1 METNC
6 NTTLHKSM
14 RFQSGD
20 RVLLRYLIFLAGK
33 ISGVVSL
40 GENMGWSS
48 CKVLGSFVNFSM
60 KGKVHELRNMI
71 MKKVLKHRLILPM
84 PIWVAFYQWF
94 IFSSSV
100 ELLCRNYAEI
110 PEEDY
115 LFRVLYWSGFAL
127 LAARFEDFQPR
138 FNHFWTNACRS

>member
-20 RVLLRYLIFLAGK
+20 RFLLRYLIFLAGK

-127 LAARFEDFQPR
+127 LAACFEDFQPR

>member
-14 RFQSGD
+14 RFQNGD
-20 RVLLRYLIFLAGK
+20 RFLLRYLIFLAGK

-84 PIWVAFYQWF
+84 PIWVAFYQ
-94 IFSSSV
+94 
-100 ELLCRNYAEI
+100 
-110 PEEDY
+110 
-115 LFRVLYWSGFAL
+115 
-127 LAARFEDFQPR
+127 
-138 FNHFWTNACRS
+138 

>member
-20 RVLLRYLIFLAGK
+20 RFLLRYLIFLAGK

>member
-20 RVLLRYLIFLAGK
+20 RFLLRYLIFLAGK

-48 CKVLGSFVNFSM
+48 CKVLGSFVNLSM

>member
-20 RVLLRYLIFLAGK
+20 RFLLRYLIFLAGK

-84 PIWVAFYQWF
+84 PIWVAFYQ
-94 IFSSSV
+94 
-100 ELLCRNYAEI
+100 
-110 PEEDY
+110 
-115 LFRVLYWSGFAL
+115 
-127 LAARFEDFQPR
+127 
-138 FNHFWTNACRS
+138 

>member
-14 RFQSGD
+14 RFQSGN
-20 RVLLRYLIFLAGK
+20 RFLLRYLIFLAGK